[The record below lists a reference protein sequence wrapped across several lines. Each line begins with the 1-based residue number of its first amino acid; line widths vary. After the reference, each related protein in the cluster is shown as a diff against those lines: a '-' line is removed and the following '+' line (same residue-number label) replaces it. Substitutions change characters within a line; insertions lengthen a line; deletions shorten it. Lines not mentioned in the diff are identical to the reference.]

1 MARKGNMDLTK
12 GSVTK
17 NLLLFAIPIIL
28 SNILQHLYTA
38 ADRAVVG
45 QFAENATGALAAV
58 GSTNSAITLLLGL
71 TNGLAVGVNIVCAN
85 LRGARDEK
93 GLQRSMHTSM
103 VLSVLCGAVLMAV
116 GILVARPMLIMMS
129 VPESVLDL
137 ATLYMRIY
145 FCGVPASLVYNFG
158 AAILRSNG
166 DTRRPMVILGVSGVV
181 NVVLNL
187 VLVIF
192 CHMSVEGVAIA
203 TVASQ
208 VVSAVWICGILFSR
222 EHDYKLAWRSLRL
235 HKQQTWNVIKIG
247 VPCGINGMAFSV
259 SNLILQSTVNT
270 FGEIV
275 IAGNVAADSVGG
287 LIYQVLVGFYTACVS
302 FAGQNYGAGKIKNI
316 DKGLVAG
323 CILSAGIV
331 LALGIVALVFAEP
344 LLRIFNTDP
353 AVVAAGVPKLGIY
366 CYGYCVFAASEVL
379 LGCLRGM
386 RKTAVPSAINVLCVC
401 VFRVVWVW
409 AVFPLQPTIEMLY
422 ACYPISWVLSGVGLL
437 IAYLHYRKK
446 LFLVVENVSHHSML

>member
-1 MARKGNMDLTK
+1 MARKGNMDLTT
-12 GSVTK
+12 GSVTR
-17 NLLLFAIPIIL
+17 NLLLFSIPIIL

-45 QFAENATGALAAV
+45 QFAENATAALAAV

-71 TNGLAVGVNIVCAN
+71 TNGMAVGVNIVCAN
-85 LRGARDEK
+85 LRGARDER
-93 GLQRSMHTSM
+93 GLQRSMHTAM
-103 VLSVLCGAVLMAV
+103 VLSVLCGLLLMGV

-129 VPESVLDL
+129 VPKSVLDL

-145 FCGVPASLVYNFG
+145 FCGVPASLMYNFG
-158 AAILRSNG
+158 AAILRANG
-166 DTRRPMVILGVSGVV
+166 DTRRPMVILGVSGIV

-187 VLVIF
+187 VLVIL
-192 CHMSVEGVAIA
+192 CHMSVDGVAIA

-208 VVSAVWICGILFSR
+208 VVSAVWVMGILLSKKQ
-222 EHDYKLAWRSLRL
+222 DYRLSFRAMRL
-235 HKQQTWNVIKIG
+235 HKKEAWNVIKIG

-270 FGEIV
+270 FGETV

-302 FAGQNYGAGKIKNI
+302 FAGQNFGAGKYKRI
-316 DKGLVAG
+316 DKGMLAG
-323 CILSAGIV
+323 CGLSAGIV
-331 LALGIVALVFAEP
+331 LVLGVFASVFSEP

-353 AVVAAGVPKLGIY
+353 AVVEAGVPKLAIY
-366 CYGYCVFAASEVL
+366 CYGYCVFAASEVV

-386 RKTAVPSAINVLCVC
+386 RKTAVPSAINVFCVC
-401 VFRVVWVW
+401 VFRIFWVWV
-409 AVFPLQPTIEMLY
+409 VFPLKPTIEMLY
-422 ACYPISWVLSGVGLL
+422 ACYPISWVLSGAGLVA
-437 IAYLHYRKK
+437 AYLFYRKK
-446 LFLVVENVSHHSML
+446 MFVAK

>member
-1 MARKGNMDLTK
+1 MAKKGNMDLTT
-12 GSVTK
+12 GSVTR

-45 QFAENATGALAAV
+45 QFAENATAALAAV

-71 TNGLAVGVNIVCAN
+71 TNGMAVGVNIVCAN

-103 VLSVLCGAVLMAV
+103 VLSVLCGLLLMGV
-116 GILVARPMLIMMS
+116 GVLVARPMLVMMS

-137 ATLYMRIY
+137 ATLYMRLY

-158 AAILRSNG
+158 AAILRANG
-166 DTRRPMVILGVSGVV
+166 DTRRPMVILGVSGIV

-203 TVASQ
+203 TVVSQ
-208 VVSAVWICGILFSR
+208 VVSAVWVMGILLS
-222 EHDYKLAWRSLRL
+222 EKQDYHLRLRAMRL
-235 HKQQTWNVIKIG
+235 HKKEAWNVIKIG

-270 FGEIV
+270 FGETV

-287 LIYQVLVGFYTACVS
+287 LIYQVLAGFYTACVS
-302 FAGQNYGAGKIKNI
+302 FTGQNFGAGKYKRI
-316 DKGLVAG
+316 DKGMLAG
-323 CILSAGIV
+323 CGLSAGIV
-331 LALGIVALVFAEP
+331 TVLGVFAIVFAQP

-353 AVVAAGVPKLGIY
+353 AVVEAGVPKLAVY
-366 CYGYCVFAASEVL
+366 CYGYCIFAASEVV

-386 RKTAVPSAINVLCVC
+386 RKTAIPSAINVFCIC
-401 VFRVVWVW
+401 VFRIIWVW
-409 AVFPLQPTIEMLY
+409 AVFPLMPTIEMLY
-422 ACYPISWVLSGVGLL
+422 ACYPISWVLSGTGLVAL
-437 IAYLHYRKK
+437 YLFYRKK
-446 LFLVVENVSHHSML
+446 TFSTK